1 MTSEAE
7 EGSVAGVSG
16 EMIGMI
22 GYAVRNPLHG
32 AAGLLE
38 LLAGTDLD
46 QDQERMVRQALA
58 SLGDLGSTVDQLLDL
73 ARVEAGQ
80 LELRLVDSSML
91 DLVDY
96 VVERTGGM
104 ARPGVEVA
112 AVCPPYVPAVNAD
125 SYRIA
130 QVLDILVNNA
140 TEAAIEGSVQVRLEL
155 TDPESTSPQDN
166 LIGLRFSVVDTGPGL
181 PLEEVAHVLVPY
193 WERSTPTPSS
203 GMTTGLFLANRL
215 VSLMGGKLSMATT
228 PGRGTEVSFA
238 LLLERHAPAA
248 VTSTPRFTAP
258 VGLEAPVGLL
268 PISAEA
274 PTIPATVVDEPV
286 VDEPVMEND
295 DHEERMRQRVAGHV
309 LVVEDNEVNRILAER
324 QLTKL
329 GYRVTGCSGGKEGV
343 ELALSGAF
351 DAVLM
356 DYQMPDV
363 DGLEATRRIRQAESG
378 SDRRLPIIAVTANAT
393 PTDHDACLR
402 SGMDDYLAKPVDM
415 QRMDRTLQRWVNR
428 TVPGAQP
435 EASGPEE
442 IVPGTVELLLAQ
454 LDGDREAVRRLYEK
468 ALDELPVRRMRIL
481 AAARG
486 ANPAD
491 LVGAARALGASC
503 TSLGVLGLAGVCRD
517 IEDQA
522 DRETPGV
529 IDGCLER
536 LNESCRLT
544 ESLFCATIRTLRES
558 RSPNVSVQ

>member
-7 EGSVAGVSG
+7 EGSIAGVSG

-46 QDQERMVRQALA
+46 QDQDRMVRQALA

-80 LELRLVDSSML
+80 LGLRLVDSSML

-96 VVERTGGM
+96 VVERTAGM
-104 ARPGVEVA
+104 ARPGVEVT
-112 AVCPPYVPAVNAD
+112 AVCPPYVPAVKAD

-140 TEAAIEGSVQVRLEL
+140 TETAVEGSVQVRLEL
-155 TDPESTSPQDN
+155 TDPAGRPLDN

-181 PLEEVAHVLVPY
+181 LLEEVAQVLVPY

-228 PGRGTEVSFA
+228 PGQGTEVSFA
-238 LLLERHAPAA
+238 LLLERDAPAA
-248 VTSTPRFTAP
+248 VASSPRMSAP
-258 VGLEAPVGLL
+258 VGLQAPVGFR
-268 PISAEA
+268 PTSTEA
-274 PTIPATVVDEPV
+274 PTISATVVGEPV
-286 VDEPVMEND
+286 VGEPVMEDND
-295 DHEERMRQRVAGHV
+295 HAVGMGQPAAGHI

-329 GYRVTGCSGGKEGV
+329 GYRVTSCSGGKDGV
-343 ELALSGAF
+343 ELTLTGAY

-378 SDRRLPIIAVTANAT
+378 GDRRLPIIAVTANAT
-393 PTDHDACLR
+393 PSDHDACLR

-415 QRMDRTLQRWVNR
+415 QRMAQTLQRWVNR
-428 TVPGAQP
+428 TVPGTQP
-435 EASGPEE
+435 ELPGPEV
-442 IVPGTVELLLAQ
+442 IVPGTVELLLTR
-454 LDGDREAVRRLYEK
+454 LDGDREVVRRLYEQ

-481 AAARG
+481 AAAKG
-486 ANPAD
+486 SNPAD

-503 TSLGVLGLAGVCRD
+503 ISLGAPGLAGVCRD

-536 LNESCRLT
+536 LNASCRRT
-544 ESLFCATIRTLRES
+544 ESLFSATIRTLREDS
-558 RSPNVSVQ
+558 SPNVSVQ

>member
-80 LELRLVDSSML
+80 LEFRLVDSSVL

-112 AVCPPYVPAVNAD
+112 AVCPPYVPAVKAD

-155 TDPESTSPQDN
+155 TDPEGTSPQDN

-215 VSLMGGKLSMATT
+215 VSLMGGKLSLATT

-248 VTSTPRFTAP
+248 VSHPHASLPLSGCRRP
-258 VGLEAPVGLL
+258 LRCWRHQRRNRLL
-268 PISAEA
+268 
-274 PTIPATVVDEPV
+274 
-286 VDEPVMEND
+286 
-295 DHEERMRQRVAGHV
+295 RQRWLGS
-309 LVVEDNEVNRILAER
+309 RW
-324 QLTKL
+324 LTSPWL
-329 GYRVTGCSGGKEGV
+329 TS
-343 ELALSGAF
+343 
-351 DAVLM
+351 
-356 DYQMPDV
+356 
-363 DGLEATRRIRQAESG
+363 
-378 SDRRLPIIAVTANAT
+378 
-393 PTDHDACLR
+393 
-402 SGMDDYLAKPVDM
+402 
-415 QRMDRTLQRWVNR
+415 RW
-428 TVPGAQP
+428 
-435 EASGPEE
+435 
-442 IVPGTVELLLAQ
+442 L
-454 LDGDREAVRRLYEK
+454 
-468 ALDELPVRRMRIL
+468 
-481 AAARG
+481 
-486 ANPAD
+486 
-491 LVGAARALGASC
+491 
-503 TSLGVLGLAGVCRD
+503 TS
-517 IEDQA
+517 
-522 DRETPGV
+522 P
-529 IDGCLER
+529 
-536 LNESCRLT
+536 
-544 ESLFCATIRTLRES
+544 
-558 RSPNVSVQ
+558 

>member
-7 EGSVAGVSG
+7 EGSIAGVSG

-46 QDQERMVRQALA
+46 QDQDRMVRQALA

-112 AVCPPYVPAVNAD
+112 AVCPPYVPAVKAD

-140 TEAAIEGSVQVRLEL
+140 TEAAVEGSVQVRLEL
-155 TDPESTSPQDN
+155 TDPEGRPLSDN

-181 PLEEVAHVLVPY
+181 PLEEVAQVLVPY
-193 WERSTPTPSS
+193 WERSTPTPSL

-215 VSLMGGKLSMATT
+215 VSLMGGKMSMATT

-248 VTSTPRFTAP
+248 IASSPRISAPLGLQAP
-258 VGLEAPVGLL
+258 VGFRPT
-268 PISAEA
+268 STEA
-274 PTIPATVVDEPV
+274 PTISATVVG
-286 VDEPVMEND
+286 EPVMEDND
-295 DHEERMRQRVAGHV
+295 NAEGMGQSAAGHI

-329 GYRVTGCSGGKEGV
+329 GYRVTSCSGGKDGV
-343 ELALSGAF
+343 ELALTGAF

-378 SDRRLPIIAVTANAT
+378 RDRRLPIIAVTANAT
-393 PTDHDACLR
+393 PSDHDACLR

-415 QRMDRTLQRWVNR
+415 QRLDQTLQRWVKR

-435 EASGPEE
+435 EAPGPEV
-442 IVPGTVELLLAQ
+442 IVPGTVELLLSQ
-454 LDGDREAVRRLYEK
+454 LDGDREAVRRLYEQ

-481 AAARG
+481 AAAKG

-503 TSLGVLGLAGVCRD
+503 TSLGVPGLASVCRD

-522 DRETPGV
+522 DRETPGI

-536 LNESCRLT
+536 LNASCRRT
-544 ESLFCATIRTLRES
+544 ESLFSATIRALREDS
-558 RSPNVSVQ
+558 SPNVSVR

>member
-80 LELRLVDSSML
+80 LELRLVDSSVL

-112 AVCPPYVPAVNAD
+112 AVCPPYVPAVKAD

-155 TDPESTSPQDN
+155 TDPEGTSPQDN

-215 VSLMGGKLSMATT
+215 VSLMGGKLSLATT

-248 VTSTPRFTAP
+248 VSQPPRFTAP
-258 VGLEAPVGLL
+258 VGLQAPVALSAA
-268 PISAEA
+268 SAEE
-274 PTIPATVVDEPV
+274 PTPPATVVGEPVVDEPVVDEPV
-286 VDEPVMEND
+286 VDEPVMESE
-295 DHEERMRQRVAGHV
+295 DHAERIRQPVAGHV

-329 GYRVTGCSGGKEGV
+329 GYSVTGCSGGKEGV

-378 SDRRLPIIAVTANAT
+378 GDRRLPIIAVTANAT

-415 QRMDRTLQRWVNR
+415 KRMDRTLQRWVNR
-428 TVPGAQP
+428 TV
-435 EASGPEE
+435 
-442 IVPGTVELLLAQ
+442 
-454 LDGDREAVRRLYEK
+454 
-468 ALDELPVRRMRIL
+468 
-481 AAARG
+481 
-486 ANPAD
+486 
-491 LVGAARALGASC
+491 
-503 TSLGVLGLAGVCRD
+503 
-517 IEDQA
+517 
-522 DRETPGV
+522 
-529 IDGCLER
+529 
-536 LNESCRLT
+536 
-544 ESLFCATIRTLRES
+544 
-558 RSPNVSVQ
+558 